1 MRNRIDLLLHEIVAL
16 TSNKKVKVE
25 LQEQI
30 AEQCEVSIKS
40 VYRWLGNAGQPST
53 AQLVL
58 ILEILK
64 TYKPELQLENLL
76 ETQPTSI
83 QQKFGLIK

>member
-1 MRNRIDLLLHEIVAL
+1 MRNKIDLLLHEIVAIAG
-16 TSNKKVKVE
+16 NKRVKAE

-40 VYRWLGNAGQPST
+40 VYRWLSNSGQPST

-64 TYKPELQLENLL
+64 VYKPELQLENLL
-76 ETQPTSI
+76 ETTPTTI
-83 QQKFGLIK
+83 QRKFGLTK